1 MKTLPLSLLLLTSS
15 LAFAQ
20 TDRVGIGTTTPRAG
34 LDVTHND
41 GILATGILGSGS
53 TTNLPTGQ
61 GTRLMWIP
69 RKAAFRAGHVS
80 NSQWDDSNIG
90 IFSVAMGHETTASGD
105 YSSATGY
112 AAIASGNTSTATGF
126 STNASGD
133 YSMAMGYTTNASG
146 NFSTAMGS
154 ITNAIGNFS
163 TAMGSGTQAIG
174 DNSTAMGYSTNASGS
189 YSTALGN
196 RVSTNDKT
204 GSFIIGDGNVPVSPN
219 ARLSDVNHQ
228 FKARFTGGYVLVT
241 DNTGGIGAKLD
252 GGQSAWSVISDSTKK
267 EGFRPADG
275 QAFLQK
281 IAQMRLGSWNYKG
294 QDAATMRHYGPMA
307 QDFFA
312 AFGRDG
318 VGTVGNETTINQADF
333 DGVNL
338 IAIKALVEK
347 TERLEMRND
356 KLEAEN
362 AELRRL
368 LGQVVADVQT
378 LKTQATAT
386 ASR

>member
-41 GILATGILGSGS
+41 GIVATGTLDEGN
-53 TTNLPTGQ
+53 TANLPTGE

-69 RKAAFRAGHVS
+69 KKAAFRAGNVFGS
-80 NSQWDDSNIG
+80 EWDDDNIG
-90 IFSVAMGHETTASGD
+90 IQSVALGVGTQASGRISTAMGLDSRASGNYSVAIGNASAASGDNSMALGHVTTASGD
-105 YSSATGY
+105 
-112 AAIASGNTSTATGF
+112 
-126 STNASGD
+126 
-133 YSMAMGYTTNASG
+133 
-146 NFSTAMGS
+146 
-154 ITNAIGNFS
+154 
-163 TAMGSGTQAIG
+163 
-174 DNSTAMGYSTNASGS
+174 

-196 RVSTNDKT
+196 RVSTNGKF
-204 GSFIIGDGNVPVSPN
+204 GSFIIGDGNAPGQPQ
-219 ARLSDVNHQ
+219 ARNSDADHQ
-228 FKARFTGGYVLVT
+228 FKARFLGGYVLVT
-241 DNTGGIGAKLD
+241 DNFGGIGAKLD

-338 IAIKALVEK
+338 IAIKALITEVEALK
-347 TERLEMRND
+347 DENVRLTTRNAA
-356 KLEAEN
+356 LGG
-362 AELRRL
+362 ELSSLRADVDSLKRL
-368 LGQVVADVQT
+368 LVANT
-378 LKTQATAT
+378 GK
-386 ASR
+386 

>member
-34 LDVTHND
+34 LDVDHND
-41 GILATGILGSGS
+41 GILATGTLGSGN
-53 TTNLPTGQ
+53 TANLPIGS

-69 RKAAFRAGHVS
+69 RKAAFRAGNVFG
-80 NSQWDDSNIG
+80 SQWDDDNVG
-90 IFSVAMGHETTASGD
+90 VFSVAMGTRTIASGD
-105 YSSATGY
+105 ASTAIGFATV
-112 AAIASGNTSTATGF
+112 ASGITSTAMGYL
-126 STNASGD
+126 TNASGD
-133 YSMAMGYTTNASG
+133 YSTALGNSTIASG
-146 NFSTAMGS
+146 
-154 ITNAIGNFS
+154 
-163 TAMGSGTQAIG
+163 
-174 DNSTAMGYSTNASGS
+174 AS
-189 YSTALGN
+189 STALGN
-196 RVSTNDKT
+196 RVSTNDKL
-204 GSFIIGDGNVPVSPN
+204 GSFIIGDGIVPAHPN
-219 ARLSDVNHQ
+219 AQLSDADNQ
-228 FKARFTGGYVLVT
+228 FKARFLGGYVLVT
-241 DNTGGIGAKLD
+241 DNFGGIGAKLD

-275 QAFLQK
+275 QAFLRK

-338 IAIKALVEK
+338 IAIKALITEVEALK
-347 TERLEMRND
+347 DENVRLTTRNAA
-356 KLEAEN
+356 LGG
-362 AELRRL
+362 ELSSLRADVDSLKRL
-368 LGQVVADVQT
+368 LVANT
-378 LKTQATAT
+378 GK
-386 ASR
+386 